1 MAMRMGLNLE
11 QRPELRQIL
20 SPQMYLSMEILL
32 LNTMDLRERIET
44 ELQENPTLEPADPIP
59 DDEMGEGSSREER
72 AESEPDERFEE
83 LGELEDLAARS
94 EEDYGIFRPR
104 AAGPADEERLDLI
117 AEVASPPVTL
127 TEYLESQLDF
137 LSLEPRARALV
148 NHIIGNLDERGYLM
162 HALPDMLESAAKE
175 LEPPPPPLEE
185 LEAALAVLQGL
196 DPPGVGG
203 RDLKECLLL
212 QLRRD
217 GQEYPL
223 ERRIIE
229 EHLDDLARNRLPK
242 IAKALG
248 TTIDEIKTATE
259 NIASLNPRPGSLF
272 GGKPPAYVK
281 PDVVVEFVEGRYEV
295 RVESDYFP
303 RLYIRPEYK
312 EMLRGRKTD
321 AQTRRFVRKKIEGA
335 EWLINAIRQ
344 RQATVQNIAREIVD
358 IQQDFLDRGIKFL
371 KPLKMQDVADRVGVH
386 VATISR
392 AISGKYMQ
400 TPRGIFE
407 MKFFFTGGVSKDDGT
422 TESRGSVIQ
431 RIRELVDGEDKRKP
445 LSDIEIV
452 RELGK
457 KGIEISRRT
466 VTKYREAEN
475 IPSSRERRAY

>member
-44 ELQENPTLEPADPIP
+44 ELQENPTLEQVEQVPEDETQPA
-59 DDEMGEGSSREER
+59 EEQV
-72 AESEPDERFEE
+72 ESEKDERFEE
-83 LGELEDLAARS
+83 LGELEELAARGD
-94 EEDYGIFRPR
+94 EDYSTFRPR
-104 AAGPADEERLDLI
+104 AAGPMDEERLDLI
-117 AEVASPPVTL
+117 AEAPSPPITL
-127 TEYLESQLDF
+127 TEYLERQFDF
-137 LSLEPRARALV
+137 LTLDPRTHALAS
-148 NHIIGNLDERGYLM
+148 HIIGNLDERGYLM
-162 HALPDMLESAAKE
+162 HSLPDMLESAGKE
-175 LEPPPPPLEE
+175 IDPPPPTIEE
-185 LEAALAVLQGL
+185 LESALAVVQSL

-203 RDLKECLLL
+203 RDLKECLLI

-217 GQEYPL
+217 GQDYPI
-223 ERRIIE
+223 ERKIIE

-242 IAKALG
+242 IAKAVG
-248 TTIDEIKTATE
+248 ATIDEVKEAVET
-259 NIASLNPRPGSLF
+259 IASLNPRPGSLF

-281 PDVVVEFVEGRYEV
+281 PDVVVELIEGRYEV

-303 RLYIRPEYK
+303 RLYIRPEYRDL
-312 EMLRGRKTD
+312 LRGRKSD
-321 AQTRRFVRKKIEGA
+321 VQTRKFVRKKIEGA

-358 IQQDFLDRGIKFL
+358 IQKDFLDRGIKFL

-407 MKFFFTGGVSKDDGT
+407 MKFFFTGGVSKEDGT

-431 RIRELVDGEDKRKP
+431 RIREMVENEDKRKP
-445 LSDIEIV
+445 LSDIDIV

-457 KGIEISRRT
+457 QGIEISRRT